1 MESAT
6 ALTDC
11 ELVRINKKAMMEPL
25 HREHELSD
33 MSTAYLLGRKEEDL
47 VEYIVASDE
56 RLPAR
61 YVPNASHCS
70 FHAKT
75 QPSKNFPHEYSGAD
89 EPWRVPRIDK
99 NA

>member
-11 ELVRINKKAMMEPL
+11 ELVRINKKAMMAPL
-25 HREHELSD
+25 HREHELSG

-56 RLPAR
+56 TSRTIRAKCVTLFVSCQDTAIQELPAR
-61 YVPNASHCS
+61 
-70 FHAKT
+70 
-75 QPSKNFPHEYSGAD
+75 
-89 EPWRVPRIDK
+89 I
-99 NA
+99 